1 MEDIVLVGIIEMV
14 IDRMK
19 DLPEKPDYYDKV
31 LAKKNEV

>member
-14 IDRMK
+14 IKRMK

-31 LAKKNEV
+31 VARINET